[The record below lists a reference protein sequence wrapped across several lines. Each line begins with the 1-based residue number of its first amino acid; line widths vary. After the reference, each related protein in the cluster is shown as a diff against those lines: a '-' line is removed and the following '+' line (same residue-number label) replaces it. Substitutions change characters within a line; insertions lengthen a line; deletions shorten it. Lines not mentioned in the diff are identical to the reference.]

1 MKRYYNDKQA
11 NVYFHAYFVIFL
23 IHEHAI
29 IKKTT
34 INIIKSYAIMSS
46 LTCPPID
53 TTYNPFINREISV
66 LAFNRRVLAMALNER
81 YPLLERLRYLCIS
94 SSNLD
99 EFFEIRYASLLE
111 LAKDPDARTKP
122 DGIRPNDAITQVN
135 ETAHRLVDD
144 QYDALQNNVLPAL
157 EQAGVRFLRRDRW
170 TNAITEWVDDY
181 FDDELQPL
189 LTPLGLDPS
198 HPFPRLLNKSL
209 NFIVPMSGRDAFGR
223 LGELAVVQVPR
234 ALPRIIQLPEIVT
247 SGKHDFIFLS
257 SAIHANVQKLF
268 PGMSVQGCYQFR
280 VTRNSNLFVDEEE
293 VDDLLTALQGELS
306 SRKYGNAVRLEVA
319 DNCPDTIS
327 NYLLQR
333 FRLPTNALFKVN
345 GPVNLHRLSTIP
357 DMVARPDLLFAP
369 YTPSIPSVF
378 EDAGSLECKNCTI
391 FETLKAQD
399 ILLHH
404 PFESFAPVVNF
415 IRQAASDDQVLAIRM
430 TLYRTGTNSA
440 IVEALEQAAKR
451 GKEVTAVIE
460 LRARF
465 DEDNN
470 IQQAARLQE
479 AGAHVVYGVVGYKT
493 HAKMI
498 SVLRKEATGLRYYTH
513 LGTGN
518 YHAGTAR
525 VYTDFGLLTSAPDIG
540 RDVNRIFQQLT
551 SFANVTDLEVLWQ
564 APHTLHRNIK
574 TAIAQETMNA
584 LAGKPARIVA
594 KMNGLQ
600 QRDVIEALYTASQA
614 GVQIDLI
621 VRGLCSLRPGVT
633 GLSENIRVRSI
644 LGRFLEHHRVF
655 YFQNNTAPIIW
666 LASADWMSRNLLSRV
681 ETCFPVRDPVLA
693 KRVFDEGLD
702 IYLKDTSSWQLCA
715 NGDYIQHHSDGVD
728 AFDAQQS
735 LIKKY
740 NKQ

>member
-1 MKRYYNDKQA
+1 MT
-11 NVYFHAYFVIFL
+11 ISTSTP
-23 IHEHAI
+23 
-29 IKKTT
+29 TT
-34 INIIKSYAIMSS
+34 
-46 LTCPPID
+46 D
-53 TTYNPFINREISV
+53 TTHNHFINRETSV
-66 LAFNRRVLAMALNER
+66 LAFNRRVLNMALNAD

-99 EFFEIRYASLLE
+99 EFFEIRYASLVE
-111 LAKDPDARTKP
+111 LTKDPDARTKP
-122 DGIRPNDAITQVN
+122 DGMRPKDAIELVN
-135 ETAHRLVDD
+135 NSAHQLVDA
-144 QYDALQNNVLPAL
+144 QYQALQQVILPEL

-170 TNAITEWVDDY
+170 TADIHAWVAD
-181 FDDELQPL
+181 FFAAELQPL
-189 LTPLGLDPS
+189 LTPLGLDPA

-209 NFIVPMSGRDAFGR
+209 NFIVSLEGKDAFGR
-223 LGELAVVQVPR
+223 MGELAVVQVPR
-234 ALPRIIQLPEIVT
+234 ALPRIIQLPESV
-247 SGKHDFIFLS
+247 SGGTHDFIFLS
-257 SAIHANVQKLF
+257 SAIHANVHKLF
-268 PGMSVQGCYQFR
+268 PGMSIKGCFQFR

-319 DNCPDTIS
+319 DNCPDEIAH
-327 NYLLQR
+327 YLLQR
-333 FRLPTNALFKVN
+333 FRLPENALFKVN
-345 GPVNLHRLSTIP
+345 GPVNLHRLSAVP
-357 DMVARPDLLFAP
+357 DMVARADLLFPP
-369 YTPSIPSVF
+369 YTPSTPNLL
-378 EDAGSLECKNCTI
+378 EDTQLDGQKGHFFDI
-391 FETLKAQD
+391 LKTQD

-404 PFESFAPVVNF
+404 PFESFAPVIHF
-415 IRQAASDDQVLAIRM
+415 IRQAAADDQVVAIRM

-470 IQQAARLQE
+470 IQQATRLQE

-498 SVLRKEATGLRYYTH
+498 SVLRKEATGLHYYTH

-551 SFANVTDLEVLWQ
+551 SFASETELEALWQ
-564 APHTLHRNIK
+564 APHSLHRNIK
-574 TAIAQETMNA
+574 EAIHREAKHA
-584 LAGKPARIVA
+584 AAGKPARIIA

-600 QRDVIEALYTASQA
+600 QRDVIEALYAASQA

-621 VRGLCSLRPGVT
+621 VRGMCSLRPGVA
-633 GLSENIRVRSI
+633 GLSENIRVISV
-644 LGRFLEHHRVF
+644 LGRFLEHHRIF
-655 YFQNNTAPIIW
+655 YFQNDDQPQLW

-681 ETCFPVRDPVLA
+681 ETCFPIRDPALFA
-693 KRVFDEGLD
+693 RVYEEGLMN
-702 IYLKDTSSWQLCA
+702 YLNDTTSWQLDA
-715 NGDYIQHHSDGVD
+715 DGNYQQAPNKGKV
-728 AFDAQQS
+728 FSAQQA
-735 LIKKY
+735 LAEKY
-740 NKQ
+740 HKG

>member
-1 MKRYYNDKQA
+1 M
-11 NVYFHAYFVIFL
+11 
-23 IHEHAI
+23 
-29 IKKTT
+29 TT
-34 INIIKSYAIMSS
+34 P
-46 LTCPPID
+46 TCSAID
-53 TTYNPFINREISV
+53 TSHNPFINRETSV
-66 LAFNRRVLAMALNER
+66 LAFNRRVLSMASNDR
-81 YPLLERLRYLCIS
+81 FPLLERLRYLCIS

-122 DGIRPNDAITQVN
+122 DGMRPLDAIALVN
-135 ETAHRLVDD
+135 ETAHKLVND
-144 QYDALQNNVLPAL
+144 QYDTLQNTVLPAL
-157 EQAGVRFLRRDRW
+157 ENAGIRFLRRDRW
-170 TNAITEWVDDY
+170 TSAISEWVANY
-181 FDDELQPL
+181 FDNELQPL

-209 NFIVPMSGRDAFGR
+209 NFIVPMEGRDAFGR

-234 ALPRIIQLPEIVT
+234 ALPRIIQLPESI
-247 SGKHDFIFLS
+247 SGNAHDFIFLS

-268 PGMSVQGCYQFR
+268 PGMTVKGCYQFR

-319 DNCPDTIS
+319 DNCPDS
-327 NYLLQR
+327 VAEYLLQR
-333 FRLPTNALFKVN
+333 FRLPANALFKVN
-345 GPVNLHRLSTIP
+345 GPVNLHRLSAIP
-357 DMVARPDLLFAP
+357 DMVSNRPDLVFIP
-369 YTPSIPSVF
+369 YTPSIPAIF
-378 EDAGSLECKNCTI
+378 EDAGSLECKTCSI
-391 FETLKAQD
+391 FDTLKAQD

-404 PFESFAPVVNF
+404 PFQSFAPVVNF

-470 IQQAARLQE
+470 IQQATRLQE

-525 VYTDFGLLTSAPDIG
+525 VYTDFGLMTSAADIG

-564 APHTLHRNIK
+564 APHSLHRNIK
-574 TAIAQETMNA
+574 AAIAQETANA

-600 QRDVIEALYTASQA
+600 QRDVIEALYAASQA

-621 VRGLCSLRPGVT
+621 VRGMCSLRPGVI

-655 YFQNNTAPIIW
+655 YFQNDTQPTIW

-681 ETCFPVRDPVLA
+681 ETCFPVRDPELA
-693 KRVFDEGLD
+693 KRVFEESLEA
-702 IYLKDTSSWQLCA
+702 YLKDTNSWQLCS
-715 NGDYIQHHSDGVD
+715 NGDYIQQQDDNTEPFS
-728 AFDAQQS
+728 AQQM
-735 LIKKY
+735 LTETYQK
-740 NKQ
+740 

>member
-1 MKRYYNDKQA
+1 MNTPSC
-11 NVYFHAYFVIFL
+11 
-23 IHEHAI
+23 HAI
-29 IKKTT
+29 EP
-34 INIIKSYAIMSS
+34 N
-46 LTCPPID
+46 
-53 TTYNPFINREISV
+53 YNPFINREISV
-66 LAFNRRVLAMALNER
+66 LAFNRRVLTMALNND

-122 DGIRPNDAITQVN
+122 DGIRPVDALAQVN
-135 ETAHRLVDD
+135 ETAHTLVND
-144 QYDALQNNVLPAL
+144 QYDTLQNIVLPAL
-157 EQAGVRFLRRDRW
+157 EDAGVRFLRRDRW
-170 TNAITEWVDDY
+170 TDEISTWVADY
-181 FDDELQPL
+181 FDNELQPL

-234 ALPRIIQLPEIVT
+234 ALPRIIQLPAMLT
-247 SGKHDFIFLS
+247 GNAHDFIFLS
-257 SAIHANVQKLF
+257 SVIHANVQKLF
-268 PGMSVQGCYQFR
+268 PGMEVKGCYQFR

-319 DNCPDTIS
+319 DNCPDNIAD
-327 NYLLQR
+327 YLLQR
-333 FRLPTNALFKVN
+333 FRLPANALFKVN
-345 GPVNLHRLSTIP
+345 GPVNLHRLSTVP
-357 DMVARPDLLFAP
+357 DMVARPDLLFTP
-369 YTPSIPSVF
+369 YTPSVPAVF
-378 EDAGSLECKNCTI
+378 EDAGSLECKVCSI
-391 FETLKAQD
+391 FDTLKAQD

-430 TLYRTGTNSA
+430 TLYRTGSNSA

-470 IQQAARLQE
+470 IQQATRLQE

-498 SVLRKEATGLRYYTH
+498 SVLRKEVSGLKYYTH

-525 VYTDFGLLTSAPDIG
+525 VYTDFGLITSAADIG

-574 TAIAQETMNA
+574 AAIAQEAANA
-584 LAGKPARIVA
+584 QAGKPARIIA

-600 QRDVIEALYTASQA
+600 QRDVIEALYAASQA

-621 VRGLCSLRPGVT
+621 VRGMCSLRPGVA

-655 YFQNNTAPIIW
+655 YFENNDKPMIW

-681 ETCFPVRDPVLA
+681 ETCFPIRDPELA
-693 KRVFDEGLD
+693 KRVFDEALNV
-702 IYLKDTSSWQLCA
+702 YLKDTNSWQLCS
-715 NGDYIQHHSDGVD
+715 NGDYIQQQQDGD
-728 AFDAQQS
+728 TAFSAQQT
-735 LIKKY
+735 LIEKHHK
-740 NKQ
+740 

>member
-1 MKRYYNDKQA
+1 MTYDRTC
-11 NVYFHAYFVIFL
+11 IFAARCHPIVTHSCDNHRIEL
-23 IHEHAI
+23 QE
-29 IKKTT
+29 K
-34 INIIKSYAIMSS
+34 NIMNMP
-46 LTCPPID
+46 TCSAID
-53 TTYNPFINREISV
+53 TSYNPFINRETSV
-66 LAFNRRVLAMALNER
+66 LAFNRRVLSMASNER
-81 YPLLERLRYLCIS
+81 FPLLERLRYLCIS

-122 DGIRPNDAITQVN
+122 DGMRPLDAIALVN
-135 ETAHRLVDD
+135 ETAHKLVND
-144 QYDALQNNVLPAL
+144 QYDALQNTVLPAL
-157 EQAGVRFLRRDRW
+157 ENAGIRFLRRDRW
-170 TNAITEWVDDY
+170 TNAITEWVADY
-181 FDDELQPL
+181 FDNELQPL

-209 NFIVPMSGRDAFGR
+209 NFIVPMEGRDAFGR

-234 ALPRIIQLPEIVT
+234 ALPRIIQLPENIT
-247 SGKHDFIFLS
+247 GSAHDFIFLS

-268 PGMSVQGCYQFR
+268 PGMMVKGCYQFR

-319 DNCPDTIS
+319 DNCPDS
-327 NYLLQR
+327 VADYLLQR

-345 GPVNLHRLSTIP
+345 GPVNLHRLSAIP
-357 DMVARPDLLFAP
+357 DMVSNRPDLVFTP
-369 YTPSIPSVF
+369 YTPSIPSIF
-378 EDAGSLECKNCTI
+378 EDAGSLECKTCSI
-391 FETLKAQD
+391 FDTLKAQD

-404 PFESFAPVVNF
+404 PFQSFAPVVNF

-470 IQQAARLQE
+470 IQQATRLQE

-498 SVLRKEATGLRYYTH
+498 SVLRKETDGLRYYTH

-525 VYTDFGLLTSAPDIG
+525 VYTDFGLMTSAADIG

-551 SFANVTDLEVLWQ
+551 SFANATDLEVLWQ
-564 APHTLHRNIK
+564 APHSLHRNIK
-574 TAIAQETMNA
+574 AAIAQETTNA
-584 LAGKPARIVA
+584 LASKPARIVA

-621 VRGLCSLRPGVT
+621 VRGLCSLRPGVA

-655 YFQNNTAPIIW
+655 YFQNNDQPTIW

-681 ETCFPVRDPVLA
+681 ETCFPIRDPELA
-693 KRVFDEGLD
+693 KRVFEEGLN
-702 IYLKDTSSWQLCA
+702 IYLKDTNSWQLCS
-715 NGDYIQHHSDGVD
+715 NGDYIQHQNEETTP
-728 AFDAQQS
+728 FNAQQT
-735 LIKKY
+735 LIEKY
-740 NKQ
+740 QK

>member
-1 MKRYYNDKQA
+1 MN
-11 NVYFHAYFVIFL
+11 
-23 IHEHAI
+23 
-29 IKKTT
+29 
-34 INIIKSYAIMSS
+34 MP
-46 LTCPPID
+46 TCSAID
-53 TTYNPFINREISV
+53 TSYNPFINRETSV
-66 LAFNRRVLAMALNER
+66 LAFNRRVLSMAFNEQF
-81 YPLLERLRYLCIS
+81 PLLERLRYLCIS

-122 DGIRPNDAITQVN
+122 DGMRPIDAIALVN
-135 ETAHRLVDD
+135 ETAHKLVND
-144 QYDALQNNVLPAL
+144 QYDALQNTVLPAL
-157 EQAGVRFLRRDRW
+157 ENAGIRFLRRDRW
-170 TNAITEWVDDY
+170 TNAITEWVADY
-181 FDDELQPL
+181 FDNELQPL

-209 NFIVPMSGRDAFGR
+209 NFIVPMSGHDAFGR
-223 LGELAVVQVPR
+223 MGELAVVQVPR
-234 ALPRIIQLPEIVT
+234 ALQRIIQLPKSITGEA
-247 SGKHDFIFLS
+247 HDFIFLS

-268 PGMSVQGCYQFR
+268 PGMMVKGCYQFR

-319 DNCPDTIS
+319 DNCPDSIAD
-327 NYLLQR
+327 YLLQR
-333 FRLPTNALFKVN
+333 FRLPANALFKVN
-345 GPVNLHRLSTIP
+345 GPVNLHRLSAVP
-357 DMVARPDLLFAP
+357 DMVSNRPDLLFPP

-378 EDAGSLECKNCTI
+378 EDAGSLECKSCSI

-404 PFESFAPVVNF
+404 PFQSFAPVVNF

-430 TLYRTGTNSA
+430 TLYRTGANSA

-470 IQQAARLQE
+470 IQQATRLQE

-498 SVLRKEATGLRYYTH
+498 SVLRKETDGLRYYTH

-525 VYTDFGLLTSAPDIG
+525 VYTDFGLMTSAADIG

-551 SFANVTDLEVLWQ
+551 SFANATDLEVLWQ
-564 APHTLHRNIK
+564 APHSLHRNIK
-574 TAIAQETMNA
+574 AAIAQETTNA

-621 VRGLCSLRPGVT
+621 VRGLCSLRPGVA

-655 YFQNNTAPIIW
+655 YFQNDENPRIW

-681 ETCFPVRDPVLA
+681 ETCFPIRDPELA
-693 KRVFDEGLD
+693 KQVFEESLEG
-702 IYLKDTSSWQLCA
+702 YLKDTNSWQLCS
-715 NGDYIQHHSDGVD
+715 NGDYIQQQTEDSDQFSV
-728 AFDAQQS
+728 QQM
-735 LIKKY
+735 LIEKY
-740 NKQ
+740 QK

>member
-1 MKRYYNDKQA
+1 MN
-11 NVYFHAYFVIFL
+11 
-23 IHEHAI
+23 
-29 IKKTT
+29 TP
-34 INIIKSYAIMSS
+34 S
-46 LTCPPID
+46 CPPVD
-53 TTYNPFINREISV
+53 TSYNPFINRETSV
-66 LAFNRRVLAMALNER
+66 LAFNRRVLSMALNSDF
-81 YPLLERLRYLCIS
+81 PLLERLRYLCIS

-122 DGIRPNDAITQVN
+122 DGMRPNDALTIVN
-135 ETAHRLVDD
+135 EVAHTLVDD
-144 QYDALQNNVLPAL
+144 QYQTLQDVILPAL
-157 EQAGVRFLRRDRW
+157 EATGIRFLRRDRW
-170 TNAITEWVDDY
+170 TNAITEWVADY
-181 FDDELQPL
+181 FDNELQPL

-223 LGELAVVQVPR
+223 LGELAVLQVPR
-234 ALPRIIQLPEIVT
+234 ALPRIIQLPESV
-247 SGKHDFIFLS
+247 SGGSHDFIFLS

-268 PGMSVQGCYQFR
+268 PGMSVKGCYQFR

-319 DNCPDTIS
+319 DNCPDS
-327 NYLLQR
+327 VAEYLLQR
-333 FRLPTNALFKVN
+333 FRLPANALFKVN
-345 GPVNLHRLSTIP
+345 GPVNLYRLSAIP
-357 DMVARPDLLFAP
+357 DMVSNRPDLVFKP
-369 YTPSIPSVF
+369 YTPSIPAVF
-378 EDAGSLECKNCTI
+378 EDAGSLECKTCTI

-415 IRQAASDDQVLAIRM
+415 IRQAASDSQVLAIRM

-470 IQQAARLQE
+470 IQQATRLQE

-525 VYTDFGLLTSAPDIG
+525 IYTDFGLLTSAADIG

-574 TAIAQETMNA
+574 AAIAQEAANA

-600 QRDVIEALYTASQA
+600 QRDVIEALYAASQA

-621 VRGLCSLRPGVT
+621 VRGLCSLRPGVA

-655 YFQNNTAPIIW
+655 YFENDTSPMIW

-681 ETCFPVRDPVLA
+681 ETCFPVRDPELA
-693 KRVFDEGLD
+693 KRVFEEGLN
-702 IYLKDTSSWQLCA
+702 IYLKDTSSWQLCT
-715 NGDYIQHHSDGVD
+715 NGDYIQHDND
-728 AFDAQQS
+728 TETAFSAQQT
-735 LIKKY
+735 LIDKY
-740 NKQ
+740 GK

>member
-1 MKRYYNDKQA
+1 MITLTSREKMIMNTPTC
-11 NVYFHAYFVIFL
+11 
-23 IHEHAI
+23 HAI
-29 IKKTT
+29 EP
-34 INIIKSYAIMSS
+34 N
-46 LTCPPID
+46 
-53 TTYNPFINREISV
+53 YNPFINREISV
-66 LAFNRRVLAMALNER
+66 LAFNRRVLTMALNNT

-122 DGIRPNDAITQVN
+122 DGMRPTDALALVN
-135 ETAHRLVDD
+135 ETAHKLVDD
-144 QYDALQNNVLPAL
+144 QYDTLQNIVLPAL
-157 EQAGVRFLRRDRW
+157 ENEGVRFLRRDRW
-170 TNAITEWVDDY
+170 TEEISEWVAEY
-181 FDDELQPL
+181 FDNELQPL

-234 ALPRIIQLPEIVT
+234 ALPRIIQLPAT
-247 SGKHDFIFLS
+247 LTGNAHDFIFLS
-257 SAIHANVQKLF
+257 SAIHANVHKLF
-268 PGMSVQGCYQFR
+268 PGMEVKGCYQFR

-319 DNCPDTIS
+319 DNCPDNIAD
-327 NYLLQR
+327 YLLQR
-333 FRLPTNALFKVN
+333 FRLPANALFKVN
-345 GPVNLHRLSTIP
+345 GPVNLHRLSTVP
-357 DMVARPDLLFAP
+357 DMVARPDLLFTP
-369 YTPSIPSVF
+369 YTPSIPAVF
-378 EDAGSLECKNCTI
+378 EDAGSLECKVCSI
-391 FETLKAQD
+391 FDTLKAQD

-430 TLYRTGTNSA
+430 TLYRTGSNSA

-470 IQQAARLQE
+470 IQQATRLQE

-498 SVLRKEATGLRYYTH
+498 SVLRKEVTGLKYYTH

-525 VYTDFGLLTSAPDIG
+525 IYTDFGLITSAADIG

-574 TAIAQETMNA
+574 AAIAQEAANA
-584 LAGKPARIVA
+584 QAGKPARIIA

-600 QRDVIEALYTASQA
+600 QRDVIEALYAASQA

-621 VRGLCSLRPGVT
+621 VRGMCSLRPGVV

-655 YFQNNTAPIIW
+655 YFENNDKPMIW

-681 ETCFPVRDPVLA
+681 ETCFPIRDPELA
-693 KRVFDEGLD
+693 KRVFEEGLNV
-702 IYLKDTSSWQLCA
+702 YLKDTNSWQLCS
-715 NGDYIQHHSDGVD
+715 NGDYIQHHQDGEA
-728 AFDAQQS
+728 AFSAQQT
-735 LIKKY
+735 LIEKY
-740 NKQ
+740 HK

>member
-1 MKRYYNDKQA
+1 MNTPSC
-11 NVYFHAYFVIFL
+11 
-23 IHEHAI
+23 HAI
-29 IKKTT
+29 EP
-34 INIIKSYAIMSS
+34 N
-46 LTCPPID
+46 
-53 TTYNPFINREISV
+53 YNPFINREISV
-66 LAFNRRVLAMALNER
+66 LAFNRRVLTMALNND

-122 DGIRPNDAITQVN
+122 DGIRPVDALAQVN
-135 ETAHRLVDD
+135 ETAHTLVND
-144 QYDALQNNVLPAL
+144 QYDTLQNIVLPAL
-157 EQAGVRFLRRDRW
+157 EDAGVRFLRRDRW
-170 TNAITEWVDDY
+170 TDEISTWVADY
-181 FDDELQPL
+181 FDNELQPL

-234 ALPRIIQLPEIVT
+234 ALPRIIQLPAMLT
-247 SGKHDFIFLS
+247 GNAHDFIFLS
-257 SAIHANVQKLF
+257 SVIHANVQKLF
-268 PGMSVQGCYQFR
+268 PGMEVKGCYQFR

-319 DNCPDTIS
+319 DNCPDNIAD
-327 NYLLQR
+327 YLLQR
-333 FRLPTNALFKVN
+333 FRLPANALFKVN
-345 GPVNLHRLSTIP
+345 GPVNLHRLSTVP
-357 DMVARPDLLFAP
+357 DMVARPDLLFTP
-369 YTPSIPSVF
+369 YTPSVPAVF
-378 EDAGSLECKNCTI
+378 EDAGSLECKVCSI
-391 FETLKAQD
+391 FDTLKAQD

-430 TLYRTGTNSA
+430 TLYRTGSNSA

-470 IQQAARLQE
+470 IQQATRLQE

-498 SVLRKEATGLRYYTH
+498 SVLRKEVTGLKYYTH

-525 VYTDFGLLTSAPDIG
+525 VYTDFGLITSAADIG

-574 TAIAQETMNA
+574 AAIAQEAANA
-584 LAGKPARIVA
+584 QAGKPARIIA

-600 QRDVIEALYTASQA
+600 QRDVIEALYAASQA

-621 VRGLCSLRPGVT
+621 VRGMCSLRPGVA

-655 YFQNNTAPIIW
+655 YFENNDKPMIW

-681 ETCFPVRDPVLA
+681 ETCFPIRDPELA
-693 KRVFDEGLD
+693 KRVFEEALNV
-702 IYLKDTSSWQLCA
+702 YLKDTNSWQLCS
-715 NGDYIQHHSDGVD
+715 NGDYIQQQQDGD
-728 AFDAQQS
+728 TAFSAQQT
-735 LIKKY
+735 LIEKHHK
-740 NKQ
+740 

>member
-1 MKRYYNDKQA
+1 MN
-11 NVYFHAYFVIFL
+11 
-23 IHEHAI
+23 
-29 IKKTT
+29 
-34 INIIKSYAIMSS
+34 MP
-46 LTCPPID
+46 TCSAID
-53 TTYNPFINREISV
+53 TSYNPFINRETSV
-66 LAFNRRVLAMALNER
+66 LAFNRRVLSMASNER
-81 YPLLERLRYLCIS
+81 FPLLERLRYLCIS

-122 DGIRPNDAITQVN
+122 DGMRPLDAIALVN
-135 ETAHRLVDD
+135 ETAHKLVND
-144 QYDALQNNVLPAL
+144 QYDTLQNTVLPAL
-157 EQAGVRFLRRDRW
+157 ENAGIRFLRRDRW
-170 TNAITEWVDDY
+170 TNAITEWVADY
-181 FDDELQPL
+181 FDNELQPL

-209 NFIVPMSGRDAFGR
+209 NFIVPMEGRDAFGR

-234 ALPRIIQLPEIVT
+234 ALPRIIQLPENIT
-247 SGKHDFIFLS
+247 GSAHDFIFLS

-268 PGMSVQGCYQFR
+268 PGMMVKGCYQFR

-319 DNCPDTIS
+319 DNCPDS
-327 NYLLQR
+327 VADYLLQR

-345 GPVNLHRLSTIP
+345 GPVNLHRLSAIP
-357 DMVARPDLLFAP
+357 DMVSNRPDLVFTP
-369 YTPSIPSVF
+369 YTPSIPSIF
-378 EDAGSLECKNCTI
+378 EDAGSLECKTCSI
-391 FETLKAQD
+391 FDTLKAQD

-404 PFESFAPVVNF
+404 PFQSFAPVVNF

-470 IQQAARLQE
+470 IQQATRLQE

-498 SVLRKEATGLRYYTH
+498 SVLRKETDGLRYYTH

-525 VYTDFGLLTSAPDIG
+525 VYTDFGLMTSAADIG

-551 SFANVTDLEVLWQ
+551 SFANATDLEVLWQ
-564 APHTLHRNIK
+564 APHSLHRNIK
-574 TAIAQETMNA
+574 AAIAQETTNA

-621 VRGLCSLRPGVT
+621 VRGLCSLRPGVA

-655 YFQNNTAPIIW
+655 YFQNNDQPTIW

-681 ETCFPVRDPVLA
+681 ETCFPIRDPELA
-693 KRVFDEGLD
+693 KRVFEEGLN
-702 IYLKDTSSWQLCA
+702 IYLKDTNSWQLCS
-715 NGDYIQHHSDGVD
+715 NGDYIQHQNEETTP
-728 AFDAQQS
+728 FNAQQT
-735 LIKKY
+735 LIEKY
-740 NKQ
+740 QK

>member
-1 MKRYYNDKQA
+1 MN
-11 NVYFHAYFVIFL
+11 
-23 IHEHAI
+23 
-29 IKKTT
+29 
-34 INIIKSYAIMSS
+34 MP
-46 LTCPPID
+46 TCSAID
-53 TTYNPFINREISV
+53 TSYNPFINRETSV
-66 LAFNRRVLAMALNER
+66 LAFNRRVLSMASNER
-81 YPLLERLRYLCIS
+81 FPLLERLRYLCIS

-122 DGIRPNDAITQVN
+122 DGMRPLDAIALVN
-135 ETAHRLVDD
+135 ETAHKLVND
-144 QYDALQNNVLPAL
+144 QYDALQNTVLPAL
-157 EQAGVRFLRRDRW
+157 ENAGIRFLRRDRW
-170 TNAITEWVDDY
+170 TNAITEWVADY
-181 FDDELQPL
+181 FDNELQPL

-209 NFIVPMSGRDAFGR
+209 NFIVPMEGRDAFGR

-234 ALPRIIQLPEIVT
+234 ALPRIIQLPENIT
-247 SGKHDFIFLS
+247 GSAHDFIFLS

-268 PGMSVQGCYQFR
+268 PGMMVKGCYQFR

-319 DNCPDTIS
+319 DNCPDS
-327 NYLLQR
+327 VADYLLQR

-345 GPVNLHRLSTIP
+345 GPVNLHRLSAIP
-357 DMVARPDLLFAP
+357 DMVSNRPDLVFTP
-369 YTPSIPSVF
+369 YTPSIPSIF
-378 EDAGSLECKNCTI
+378 EDAGSLECKTCSI
-391 FETLKAQD
+391 FDTLKAQD

-404 PFESFAPVVNF
+404 PFQSFAPVVNF

-470 IQQAARLQE
+470 IQQATRLQE

-498 SVLRKEATGLRYYTH
+498 SVLRKETDGLRYYTH

-525 VYTDFGLLTSAPDIG
+525 VYTDFGLMTSAADIG

-551 SFANVTDLEVLWQ
+551 SFANATDLEVLWQ
-564 APHTLHRNIK
+564 APHSLHRNIK
-574 TAIAQETMNA
+574 AAIAQETTNA

-621 VRGLCSLRPGVT
+621 VRGLCSLRPGVA

-655 YFQNNTAPIIW
+655 YFQNNDQPNIW

-681 ETCFPVRDPVLA
+681 ETCFPIRDPELA
-693 KRVFDEGLD
+693 KRVFEEGLN
-702 IYLKDTSSWQLCA
+702 IYLKDTNSWQLCS
-715 NGDYIQHHSDGVD
+715 NGDYIQHQNEETTP
-728 AFDAQQS
+728 FNAQQT
-735 LIKKY
+735 LIEKY
-740 NKQ
+740 QK

>member
-1 MKRYYNDKQA
+1 MN
-11 NVYFHAYFVIFL
+11 
-23 IHEHAI
+23 
-29 IKKTT
+29 TP
-34 INIIKSYAIMSS
+34 S
-46 LTCPPID
+46 CPPVD
-53 TTYNPFINREISV
+53 TSYNPFINRETSV
-66 LAFNRRVLAMALNER
+66 LAFNRRVLSMALNSDF
-81 YPLLERLRYLCIS
+81 PLLERLRYLCIS

-122 DGIRPNDAITQVN
+122 DGMRPNDALTIVN
-135 ETAHRLVDD
+135 EVAHTLVDD
-144 QYDALQNNVLPAL
+144 QYQTLQDVILPAL
-157 EQAGVRFLRRDRW
+157 EATGIRFLRRDRW
-170 TNAITEWVDDY
+170 TNAITEWVADY
-181 FDDELQPL
+181 FDNELEPL

-223 LGELAVVQVPR
+223 LGELAVLQVPR
-234 ALPRIIQLPEIVT
+234 ALPRIIQLPESV
-247 SGKHDFIFLS
+247 SGGSHDFIFLS

-268 PGMSVQGCYQFR
+268 PGMSVKGCYQFR

-319 DNCPDTIS
+319 DNCPDS
-327 NYLLQR
+327 VAEYLLQR
-333 FRLPTNALFKVN
+333 FRLPANALFKVN
-345 GPVNLHRLSTIP
+345 GPVNLYRLSAIP
-357 DMVARPDLLFAP
+357 DMVSNRPDLVFKP
-369 YTPSIPSVF
+369 YTPSIPAVF
-378 EDAGSLECKNCTI
+378 EDAGSLECKTCTI

-415 IRQAASDDQVLAIRM
+415 IRQAASDSQVLAIRM

-470 IQQAARLQE
+470 IQQATRLQE

-525 VYTDFGLLTSAPDIG
+525 IYTDFGLLTSAADIG

-574 TAIAQETMNA
+574 AAIAQEAANA
-584 LAGKPARIVA
+584 LAGKPARVVA

-600 QRDVIEALYTASQA
+600 QRDVIEALYAASQA

-621 VRGLCSLRPGVT
+621 VRGLCSLRPGVA

-655 YFQNNTAPIIW
+655 YFENDTSPMIW

-681 ETCFPVRDPVLA
+681 ETCFPVRDPELA
-693 KRVFDEGLD
+693 KRVFEEGLN
-702 IYLKDTSSWQLCA
+702 IYLKDTSSWQLCT
-715 NGDYIQHHSDGVD
+715 NGDYIQHDND
-728 AFDAQQS
+728 TETAFSAQQT
-735 LIKKY
+735 LIDKY
-740 NKQ
+740 GK

>member
-1 MKRYYNDKQA
+1 MN
-11 NVYFHAYFVIFL
+11 
-23 IHEHAI
+23 
-29 IKKTT
+29 
-34 INIIKSYAIMSS
+34 MP
-46 LTCPPID
+46 TCSAID
-53 TTYNPFINREISV
+53 TSYNPFINRETSV
-66 LAFNRRVLAMALNER
+66 LAFNRRVLSMASNER
-81 YPLLERLRYLCIS
+81 FPLLERLRYLCIS

-122 DGIRPNDAITQVN
+122 DGMRPLDAIALVN
-135 ETAHRLVDD
+135 ETAHKLVND
-144 QYDALQNNVLPAL
+144 QYDALQNTVLPAL
-157 EQAGVRFLRRDRW
+157 ENAGIRFLRRDRW
-170 TNAITEWVDDY
+170 TNAITEWVADY
-181 FDDELQPL
+181 FDNELQPL

-209 NFIVPMSGRDAFGR
+209 NFIVPMEGRDAFGR

-234 ALPRIIQLPEIVT
+234 ALPRIIQLPENIT
-247 SGKHDFIFLS
+247 GSAHDFIFLS

-268 PGMSVQGCYQFR
+268 PGMMVKGCYQFR

-319 DNCPDTIS
+319 DNCPDS
-327 NYLLQR
+327 VADYLLQR

-345 GPVNLHRLSTIP
+345 GPVNLHRLSAIP
-357 DMVARPDLLFAP
+357 DMVSNRPDLVFTP
-369 YTPSIPSVF
+369 YTPSIPSIF
-378 EDAGSLECKNCTI
+378 EDAGSLECKTCSI
-391 FETLKAQD
+391 FDTLKAQD

-404 PFESFAPVVNF
+404 PFQSFAPVVNF

-470 IQQAARLQE
+470 IQQATRLQE

-498 SVLRKEATGLRYYTH
+498 SVLRKETDGLRYYTH

-525 VYTDFGLLTSAPDIG
+525 VYTDFGLMTSAADIG

-551 SFANVTDLEVLWQ
+551 SFANATDLEVLWQ
-564 APHTLHRNIK
+564 APHSLHRNIK
-574 TAIAQETMNA
+574 AAIAQETTNA

-621 VRGLCSLRPGVT
+621 VRGLCSLRPGVA

-655 YFQNNTAPIIW
+655 YFQNNDQPTIW

-681 ETCFPVRDPVLA
+681 ETCFPIRDPELA
-693 KRVFDEGLD
+693 KRVFEEGLN
-702 IYLKDTSSWQLCA
+702 IYLKDTNSWQLCS
-715 NGDYIQHHSDGVD
+715 NGDYIQHQNEETTP
-728 AFDAQQS
+728 FNAQQT
-735 LIKKY
+735 LIEKY
-740 NKQ
+740 QK

>member
-1 MKRYYNDKQA
+1 MNTPNCPAIDK
-11 NVYFHAYFVIFL
+11 
-23 IHEHAI
+23 
-29 IKKTT
+29 
-34 INIIKSYAIMSS
+34 S
-46 LTCPPID
+46 
-53 TTYNPFINREISV
+53 YNPFINRETSV
-66 LAFNRRVLAMALNER
+66 LAFNRRVLSMAFNEQF
-81 YPLLERLRYLCIS
+81 PLLERLRYLCIS

-122 DGIRPNDAITQVN
+122 DGMRPVDAIALVN
-135 ETAHRLVDD
+135 ETAHKLVND
-144 QYDALQNNVLPAL
+144 QYDTLQNTVLPAL
-157 EQAGVRFLRRDRW
+157 ENAGVRFLRRDRW
-170 TNAITEWVDDY
+170 TNEITAWVADY
-181 FDDELQPL
+181 FDNELQPL

-209 NFIVPMSGRDAFGR
+209 NFIVPMSGHDAFGR
-223 LGELAVVQVPR
+223 MGELAVVQVPR
-234 ALPRIIQLPEIVT
+234 ALPRIIQLPESIT
-247 SGKHDFIFLS
+247 GEAHDFIFLS

-268 PGMSVQGCYQFR
+268 PGMAVKGCYQFR

-319 DNCPDTIS
+319 DNCPDS
-327 NYLLQR
+327 VADYLLQR
-333 FRLPTNALFKVN
+333 FRLPANALFKVN
-345 GPVNLHRLSTIP
+345 GPVNLHRLSAIP
-357 DMVARPDLLFAP
+357 DMVSNRPDLLFPP
-369 YTPSIPSVF
+369 YTPSIPSAF
-378 EDAGSLECKNCTI
+378 EDAGSLECKSCSI

-404 PFESFAPVVNF
+404 PFQSFAPVVNF
-415 IRQAASDDQVLAIRM
+415 IRQASSDDQVLAIRM

-470 IQQAARLQE
+470 IQQATRLQE

-498 SVLRKEATGLRYYTH
+498 SVLRKESDGLRYYTH

-525 VYTDFGLLTSAPDIG
+525 VYTDFGLMTSAADIG

-551 SFANVTDLEVLWQ
+551 SFANATDLEVLWQ
-564 APHTLHRNIK
+564 APHSLHRNIK
-574 TAIAQETMNA
+574 AAIAQETANA

-621 VRGLCSLRPGVT
+621 VRGLCSLRPGVA

-655 YFQNNTAPIIW
+655 YFQNDEKPTIW

-681 ETCFPVRDPVLA
+681 ETCFPIRNPELA
-693 KRVFDEGLD
+693 KRVFEESLEN
-702 IYLKDTSSWQLCA
+702 YLKDTNSWQLCS
-715 NGDYIQHHSDGVD
+715 NGDYIQHQAQGTERIS
-728 AFDAQQS
+728 AQQ
-735 LIKKY
+735 LMIEKY
-740 NKQ
+740 QK

>member
-1 MKRYYNDKQA
+1 MNTPSC
-11 NVYFHAYFVIFL
+11 
-23 IHEHAI
+23 HAI
-29 IKKTT
+29 EP
-34 INIIKSYAIMSS
+34 N
-46 LTCPPID
+46 
-53 TTYNPFINREISV
+53 YNPFINREISV
-66 LAFNRRVLAMALNER
+66 LAFNRRVLTMALNND

-122 DGIRPNDAITQVN
+122 DGIRPVDALAQVN
-135 ETAHRLVDD
+135 ETAHTLVND
-144 QYDALQNNVLPAL
+144 QYDTLQNIVLPAL
-157 EQAGVRFLRRDRW
+157 EDAGVRFLRRDRW
-170 TNAITEWVDDY
+170 TDEISTWVADY
-181 FDDELQPL
+181 FDNELQPL

-234 ALPRIIQLPEIVT
+234 ALPRIIQLPAMLT
-247 SGKHDFIFLS
+247 GNAHDFIFLS
-257 SAIHANVQKLF
+257 SVIHANVQKLF
-268 PGMSVQGCYQFR
+268 PGMEVKGCYQFR

-319 DNCPDTIS
+319 DNCPDNIAD
-327 NYLLQR
+327 YLLQR
-333 FRLPTNALFKVN
+333 FRLPANALFKVN
-345 GPVNLHRLSTIP
+345 GPVNLHRLSTVP
-357 DMVARPDLLFAP
+357 DMVARPDLLFTP
-369 YTPSIPSVF
+369 YTPSVPAVF
-378 EDAGSLECKNCTI
+378 EDAGSLECKVCSI
-391 FETLKAQD
+391 FDTLKAQD

-430 TLYRTGTNSA
+430 TLYRTGSNSA

-470 IQQAARLQE
+470 IQQATRLQE

-498 SVLRKEATGLRYYTH
+498 SVLRKEVTGLKYYTH

-525 VYTDFGLLTSAPDIG
+525 VYTDFGLITSAADIG

-574 TAIAQETMNA
+574 AAIAQEAANA
-584 LAGKPARIVA
+584 QAGKPARIIA

-600 QRDVIEALYTASQA
+600 QRDVIEALYAASQA

-621 VRGLCSLRPGVT
+621 VRGMCSLRPGVA

-655 YFQNNTAPIIW
+655 YFENNDKPMIW

-681 ETCFPVRDPVLA
+681 ETCFPIRDPELA
-693 KRVFDEGLD
+693 KRVFDEALNV
-702 IYLKDTSSWQLCA
+702 YLKDTNSWQLCS
-715 NGDYIQHHSDGVD
+715 NGDYIQQQQDGD
-728 AFDAQQS
+728 TAFSAQQT
-735 LIKKY
+735 LIEKHHK
-740 NKQ
+740 

>member
-1 MKRYYNDKQA
+1 M
-11 NVYFHAYFVIFL
+11 
-23 IHEHAI
+23 
-29 IKKTT
+29 TT
-34 INIIKSYAIMSS
+34 P
-46 LTCPPID
+46 TCSAID
-53 TTYNPFINREISV
+53 TSHNPFINRETSV
-66 LAFNRRVLAMALNER
+66 LAFNRRVLSMASNDR
-81 YPLLERLRYLCIS
+81 FPLLERLRYLCIS

-122 DGIRPNDAITQVN
+122 DGMRPLDAIALVN
-135 ETAHRLVDD
+135 ETAHKLVND
-144 QYDALQNNVLPAL
+144 QYDTLQNTVLPAL
-157 EQAGVRFLRRDRW
+157 ENAGIRFLRRDRW
-170 TNAITEWVDDY
+170 TSAISEWVANY
-181 FDDELQPL
+181 FDNELQPL

-209 NFIVPMSGRDAFGR
+209 NFIVPMEGRDAFGR

-234 ALPRIIQLPEIVT
+234 ALPRIIQLPESI
-247 SGKHDFIFLS
+247 SGNAHDFIFLS

-268 PGMSVQGCYQFR
+268 PGMTVKGCYQFR

-319 DNCPDTIS
+319 DNCPDS
-327 NYLLQR
+327 VAEYLLQR
-333 FRLPTNALFKVN
+333 FRLPANALFKVN
-345 GPVNLHRLSTIP
+345 GPVNLHRLSAIP
-357 DMVARPDLLFAP
+357 DMVSNRPDLVFIP
-369 YTPSIPSVF
+369 YTPSIPAIF
-378 EDAGSLECKNCTI
+378 EDAGSLECKTCSI
-391 FETLKAQD
+391 FDTLKAQD

-404 PFESFAPVVNF
+404 PFQSFAPVVNF

-470 IQQAARLQE
+470 IQQATRLQE

-525 VYTDFGLLTSAPDIG
+525 VYTDFGLMTSAADIG

-564 APHTLHRNIK
+564 APHSLHRNIK
-574 TAIAQETMNA
+574 AAIAQETANA

-600 QRDVIEALYTASQA
+600 QRDVIEALYAASQA

-621 VRGLCSLRPGVT
+621 VRGMCSLRPGVI

-655 YFQNNTAPIIW
+655 YFQNDTQPTIW

-681 ETCFPVRDPVLA
+681 ETCFPIRDSELA
-693 KRVFDEGLD
+693 KRVFEESLEA
-702 IYLKDTSSWQLCA
+702 YLNDTNSWQLCS
-715 NGDYIQHHSDGVD
+715 NGDYIQQQDDNTEPFS
-728 AFDAQQS
+728 AQQM
-735 LIKKY
+735 LTETYQK
-740 NKQ
+740 

>member
-1 MKRYYNDKQA
+1 M
-11 NVYFHAYFVIFL
+11 
-23 IHEHAI
+23 
-29 IKKTT
+29 
-34 INIIKSYAIMSS
+34 
-46 LTCPPID
+46 
-53 TTYNPFINREISV
+53 
-66 LAFNRRVLAMALNER
+66 AFNEQF
-81 YPLLERLRYLCIS
+81 PLLERLRYLCIS

-122 DGIRPNDAITQVN
+122 DGMRPIDAIALVN
-135 ETAHRLVDD
+135 ETAHKLVND
-144 QYDALQNNVLPAL
+144 QYDALQNTVLPAL
-157 EQAGVRFLRRDRW
+157 ENAGIRFLRRDRW
-170 TNAITEWVDDY
+170 TNAITEWVADY
-181 FDDELQPL
+181 FDNELQPL

-209 NFIVPMSGRDAFGR
+209 NFIVPMSGHDAFGR
-223 LGELAVVQVPR
+223 MGELAVVQVPR
-234 ALPRIIQLPEIVT
+234 ALQRIIQLPKSITGEA
-247 SGKHDFIFLS
+247 HDFIFLS

-268 PGMSVQGCYQFR
+268 PGMMVKGCYQFR

-319 DNCPDTIS
+319 DNCPDSIAD
-327 NYLLQR
+327 YLLQR
-333 FRLPTNALFKVN
+333 FRLPANALFKVN
-345 GPVNLHRLSTIP
+345 GPVNLHRLSAVP
-357 DMVARPDLLFAP
+357 DMVSNRPDLLFPP

-378 EDAGSLECKNCTI
+378 EDAGSLECKSCSI

-404 PFESFAPVVNF
+404 PFQSFAPVVNF

-430 TLYRTGTNSA
+430 TLYRTGANSA

-470 IQQAARLQE
+470 IQQATRLQE

-498 SVLRKEATGLRYYTH
+498 SVLRKETDGLRYYTH

-525 VYTDFGLLTSAPDIG
+525 VYTDFGLMTSAADIG

-551 SFANVTDLEVLWQ
+551 SFANATDLEVLWQ
-564 APHTLHRNIK
+564 APHSLHRNIK
-574 TAIAQETMNA
+574 AAIAQETTNA

-621 VRGLCSLRPGVT
+621 VRGLCSLRPGVA

-655 YFQNNTAPIIW
+655 YFQNDENPRIW

-681 ETCFPVRDPVLA
+681 ETCFPIRDPELA
-693 KRVFDEGLD
+693 KQVFEESIEG
-702 IYLKDTSSWQLCA
+702 YLKDTNSWQLCS
-715 NGDYIQHHSDGVD
+715 NGDYYIQQQTEDSDQFSV
-728 AFDAQQS
+728 QQM
-735 LIKKY
+735 LIEKY
-740 NKQ
+740 QK

>member
-1 MKRYYNDKQA
+1 MN
-11 NVYFHAYFVIFL
+11 
-23 IHEHAI
+23 
-29 IKKTT
+29 TP
-34 INIIKSYAIMSS
+34 S
-46 LTCPPID
+46 CPPVD
-53 TTYNPFINREISV
+53 TSYNPFINRETSV
-66 LAFNRRVLAMALNER
+66 LAFNRRVLSMALNSDF
-81 YPLLERLRYLCIS
+81 PLLERLRYLCIS

-122 DGIRPNDAITQVN
+122 DGMRPNDALTIVN
-135 ETAHRLVDD
+135 EVAHTLVDD
-144 QYDALQNNVLPAL
+144 QYQTLQDVILPAL
-157 EQAGVRFLRRDRW
+157 EATGIRFLRRDRW
-170 TNAITEWVDDY
+170 TNAITEWVADY
-181 FDDELQPL
+181 FDNELEPL

-223 LGELAVVQVPR
+223 LGELAVLQVPR
-234 ALPRIIQLPEIVT
+234 ALPRIIQLPESV
-247 SGKHDFIFLS
+247 SGGSHDFIFLS

-268 PGMSVQGCYQFR
+268 PGMSVKGCYQFR

-319 DNCPDTIS
+319 DNCPDS
-327 NYLLQR
+327 VAEYLLQR
-333 FRLPTNALFKVN
+333 FRLPANALFKVN
-345 GPVNLHRLSTIP
+345 GPVNLYRLSAIP
-357 DMVARPDLLFAP
+357 DMVSNRPDLVFKP
-369 YTPSIPSVF
+369 YTPSIPAVF
-378 EDAGSLECKNCTI
+378 EDAGSLECKTCTI

-415 IRQAASDDQVLAIRM
+415 IRQAASDSQVLAIRM

-470 IQQAARLQE
+470 IQQATRLQE

-525 VYTDFGLLTSAPDIG
+525 IYTDFGLLTSAADIG

-574 TAIAQETMNA
+574 AAIAQEAANA

-600 QRDVIEALYTASQA
+600 QRDVIEALYAASQA

-621 VRGLCSLRPGVT
+621 VRGLCSLRPGVA

-655 YFQNNTAPIIW
+655 YFENDTSPMIW

-681 ETCFPVRDPVLA
+681 ETCFPVRDPELA
-693 KRVFDEGLD
+693 KRVFEEGLN
-702 IYLKDTSSWQLCA
+702 IYLKDTSSWQLCT
-715 NGDYIQHHSDGVD
+715 NGDYIQHDND
-728 AFDAQQS
+728 TETAFSAQQT
-735 LIKKY
+735 LIDKY
-740 NKQ
+740 GK

>member
-1 MKRYYNDKQA
+1 M
-11 NVYFHAYFVIFL
+11 
-23 IHEHAI
+23 
-29 IKKTT
+29 TT
-34 INIIKSYAIMSS
+34 P
-46 LTCPPID
+46 TCSAID
-53 TTYNPFINREISV
+53 TSHNPFINRETSV
-66 LAFNRRVLAMALNER
+66 LAFNRRVLSMASNDR
-81 YPLLERLRYLCIS
+81 FPLLERLRYLCIS

-122 DGIRPNDAITQVN
+122 DGMRPLDAIALVN
-135 ETAHRLVDD
+135 ETAHKLVND
-144 QYDALQNNVLPAL
+144 QYDTLQNTVLPAL
-157 EQAGVRFLRRDRW
+157 ENAGIRFLRRDRW
-170 TNAITEWVDDY
+170 TNAISEWVANY
-181 FDDELQPL
+181 FDNELQPL

-209 NFIVPMSGRDAFGR
+209 NFIVPMEGRDAFGR
-223 LGELAVVQVPR
+223 IGELAVVQVPR
-234 ALPRIIQLPEIVT
+234 ALPRIIQLPESI
-247 SGKHDFIFLS
+247 SGNAHDFIFLS

-268 PGMSVQGCYQFR
+268 PGMTVKGCYQFR

-319 DNCPDTIS
+319 DNCPDS
-327 NYLLQR
+327 VAEYLLQR
-333 FRLPTNALFKVN
+333 FRLPANALFKVN
-345 GPVNLHRLSTIP
+345 GPVNLHRLSAIP
-357 DMVARPDLLFAP
+357 DMVSNRPDLVFTP
-369 YTPSIPSVF
+369 YTPSIPSIF
-378 EDAGSLECKNCTI
+378 EDAGSLECKTCSI
-391 FETLKAQD
+391 FDTLKAQD

-404 PFESFAPVVNF
+404 PFQSFAPVVNF

-470 IQQAARLQE
+470 IQQATRLQE

-525 VYTDFGLLTSAPDIG
+525 VYTDFGLMTSAADIG

-551 SFANVTDLEVLWQ
+551 SFANATDLEVLWQ
-564 APHTLHRNIK
+564 APHSLYRNIK
-574 TAIAQETMNA
+574 AAIAQETANA

-600 QRDVIEALYTASQA
+600 QRDVIEALYAASQA

-621 VRGLCSLRPGVT
+621 VRGMCSLRPGVI

-655 YFQNNTAPIIW
+655 YFQNDTQPTIW

-681 ETCFPVRDPVLA
+681 ETCFPIRDSELA
-693 KRVFDEGLD
+693 KRVFKESLEA
-702 IYLKDTSSWQLCA
+702 YLNDTNSWQLCA
-715 NGDYIQHHSDGVD
+715 NGDYIQQQDDNTEPFS
-728 AFDAQQS
+728 AQQM
-735 LIKKY
+735 LTETYQK
-740 NKQ
+740 